1 LGGAAEDGVEAFVA
15 LEFAE
20 AELAAGVLG
29 EGSGD
34 VLAADEALSFGTG
47 FRVEFGAKLALGLEA
62 RKVLGGAAE
71 VVAGMGAGAVDG
83 VEAGLECGVGR
94 EAGFGEGAAAEPP
107 CGMQDFGGVGA
118 LEGRGGAE
126 FGFEIGA
133 EFVVF
138 GLFVGE
144 DEVAG
149 REEAVGGG
157 VESDFSLCPRGCA
170 GRLRIGRWR
179 GWRSVLRR

>member
-1 LGGAAEDGVEAFVA
+1 MFFFGDLLDGPAEDGLEAFVA
-15 LEFAE
+15 FEFAE
-20 AELAAGVLG
+20 GELSAGVVG
-29 EGSGD
+29 ESAGD
-34 VLAADEALSFGTG
+34 VLAADEALRFGTG
-47 FRVEFGAKLALGLEA
+47 IGVEFGTELTLGLEA

-83 VEAGLECGVGR
+83 GEAGLECGVGR
-94 EAGFGEGAAAEPP
+94 EAGFGEAVAAEPP

-126 FGFEIGA
+126 FGFEVGA

-149 REEAVGGG
+149 REEAVGCG
-157 VESDFSLCPRGCA
+157 VERDFGLAVGGAWA
-170 GRLRIGRWR
+170 G
-179 GWRSVLRR
+179 